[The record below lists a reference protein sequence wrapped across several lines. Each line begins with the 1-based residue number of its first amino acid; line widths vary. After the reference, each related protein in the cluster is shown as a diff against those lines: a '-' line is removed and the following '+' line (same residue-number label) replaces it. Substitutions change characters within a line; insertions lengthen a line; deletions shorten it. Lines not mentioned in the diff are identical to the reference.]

1 MKAGTTSGD
10 RFRSWPEILANA
22 ARAAG
27 GLRALGVAREVLD
40 IATGRGPPFSHP
52 HQVCVAPRTAAAC
65 ASASAASFAGK
76 RN

>member
-27 GLRALGVAREVLD
+27 GLRALGVAEDDSVALMLRNDFATFEVQHC
-40 IATGRGPPFSHP
+40 GGPARRLCRADQLAFH
-52 HQVCVAPRTAAAC
+52 A
-65 ASASAASFAGK
+65 
-76 RN
+76 